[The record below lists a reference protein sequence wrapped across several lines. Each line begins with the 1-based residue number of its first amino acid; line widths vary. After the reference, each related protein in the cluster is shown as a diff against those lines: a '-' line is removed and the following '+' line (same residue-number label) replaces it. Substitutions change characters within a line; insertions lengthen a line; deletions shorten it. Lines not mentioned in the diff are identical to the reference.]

1 LPVNAIVPSICT
13 PSKKVTPPNGVPLV
27 DETVAVKLRTV
38 PAVPVEDEEAN
49 VVEVGSTD
57 TVTCTAGEE
66 LGESTEVVGY
76 VLT

>member
-1 LPVNAIVPSICT
+1 MVCV

-38 PAVPVEDEEAN
+38 PAVPVEDEVTS
-49 VVEVGSTD
+49 VVDVGSAD
-57 TVTCTAGEE
+57 TVTWAAAEE